1 MRDDLLA
8 EELVHSSN
16 ILVSKPFNVRK
27 DTMKLPNG
35 KLIDRNVVEH
45 PGAVAIIPTMG
56 DKITLICQFRQTAGK
71 ILFELPA
78 GTLKKGEEPA
88 ECAARELEEETGYK
102 AGKLRRLFQCYL
114 APGYSTEIIHFYL
127 ATNLKKTRSKPEA
140 DEFIKVKLTT
150 KRKIL
155 QMIASNEIEDAKTI
169 CGILM
174 LEHFYKEHT

>member
-8 EELVHSSN
+8 EVLVHSSN
-16 ILVSKPFNVRK
+16 ILVGKPFNVRK

-35 KLIDRNVVEH
+35 KQIDRNVVEH
-45 PGAVAIIPTMG
+45 PGAVAIIPAAG
-56 DKITLICQFRQTAGK
+56 DKITLVRQFRQAAGK

-102 AGKLRRLFQCYL
+102 AGNLRRLFQCYL

-127 ATNLKKTRSKPEA
+127 ATNLKKTRSRLEA
-140 DEFIKVKLTT
+140 DEFIEVKPTT
-150 KRKIL
+150 KKKIL

-174 LEHFYKEHT
+174 LEHFYREHE